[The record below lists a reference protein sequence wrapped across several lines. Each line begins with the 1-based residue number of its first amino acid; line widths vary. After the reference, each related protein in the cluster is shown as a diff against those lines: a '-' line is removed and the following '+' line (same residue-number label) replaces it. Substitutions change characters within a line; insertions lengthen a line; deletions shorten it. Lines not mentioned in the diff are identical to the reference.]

1 MRYYRNCKR
10 SGITCF
16 ADRDRG
22 GHDVGDTKGNRHRTS
37 TESHILVD
45 IATTLGS
52 TARDLQVCST
62 VYNTVNS
69 C

>member
-1 MRYYRNCKR
+1 M
-10 SGITCF
+10 
-16 ADRDRG
+16 
-22 GHDVGDTKGNRHRTS
+22 GDTKGNRHRTS
-37 TESHILVD
+37 IESHIVVD

-52 TARDLQVCST
+52 TARDLQVRST